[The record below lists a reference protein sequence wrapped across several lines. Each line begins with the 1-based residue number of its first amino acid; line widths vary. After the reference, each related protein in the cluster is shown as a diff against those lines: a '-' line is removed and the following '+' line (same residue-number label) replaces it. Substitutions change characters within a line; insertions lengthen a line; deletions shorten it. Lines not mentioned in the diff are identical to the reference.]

1 MEYEDRVRIAT
12 PEGVELDLGLAGI
25 GSRLA
30 ARILDVL
37 IQTAI
42 VLVILLAVGFTAG
55 DGETSDAVAIVLMV
69 VLVFG
74 IFWGYNVAFETFNS
88 GRTPGK
94 MALGLR
100 VVGDQGEPETF
111 SASAVRNLLRLV
123 DELMT
128 AFLAGT
134 ISIIAS
140 SENQRLGD
148 MAAGTL
154 VVKERTTA
162 AKTFEPAATFASI
175 EKLEIARH
183 WDLSAI
189 TPEERVAVRRFL
201 ERRFAID
208 PRARAELAHQIA
220 AHLRPKVAGSEQVGI
235 DEHFLELLATAS
247 GNG

>member
-30 ARILDVL
+30 ARLLDVL
-37 IQTAI
+37 IQGAI
-42 VLVILLAVGFTAG
+42 AFVILLAIGLTTG
-55 DGETSDAVAIVLMV
+55 DSETSDAVSIILVTLIV
-69 VLVFG
+69 FA

-100 VVGDQGEPETF
+100 VVGEHGEPETF
-111 SASAVRNLLRLV
+111 SASAVRNLLRIV

-128 AFLAGT
+128 VFLAGT
-134 ISIIAS
+134 IAIIAS
-140 SENQRLGD
+140 RDNQRLGD

-154 VVKERTTA
+154 VVKERTAT
-162 AKTFEPAATFASI
+162 AKTFAPAATFASL
-175 EKLEIARH
+175 EKLEAARH
-183 WDLSAI
+183 WDLSAL
-189 TPEERVAVRRFL
+189 TTEDNLAVRRFL

-208 PRARAELAHQIA
+208 PQSRAVLAAQIA

-235 DEHFLELLATAS
+235 DEHFLELVAS
-247 GNG
+247 VQGMG